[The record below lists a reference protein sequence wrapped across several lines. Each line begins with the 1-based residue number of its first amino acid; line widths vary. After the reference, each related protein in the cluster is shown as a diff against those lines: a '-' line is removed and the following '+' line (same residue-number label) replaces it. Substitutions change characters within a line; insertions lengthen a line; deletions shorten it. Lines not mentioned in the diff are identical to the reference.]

1 MLPWTHAAVGYLL
14 LSALSRRRRGRPPG
28 DAAAVAVGVG
38 TQLPDLI
45 DKPLA
50 WHAGVLPAG
59 RSASHSLLALG
70 LVAAV
75 AVALARRGALAETTG
90 TALVVGYAA
99 HLAGD
104 AVGPL
109 LAGELGEVGYLAW
122 PLVAVDGGGA
132 GYSIFAFLLATEPTP
147 SVLAGVALTAVGAVR
162 WWRDGAPGPALGRR
176 LLGRARSAAGGGE

>member
-14 LSALSRRRRGRPPG
+14 VSALSRHRRGRPPG
-28 DAAAVAVGVG
+28 DAAAVAVAVG

-59 RSASHSLLALG
+59 RSVSHSLLALA
-70 LVAAV
+70 VV
-75 AVALARRGALAETTG
+75 AVVVRGVTRRHEAA
-90 TALVVGYAA
+90 ALVVGYAT

-109 LAGELGEVGYLAW
+109 LAGEFGAVSYLAW

-132 GYSIFAFLLATEPTP
+132 DYSILAFLLATEPTP
-147 SVLAGVALTAVGAVR
+147 SVLAGLALTVIGAVR
-162 WWRDGAPGPALGRR
+162 WWRDGAPGPALGLR
-176 LLGRARSAAGGGE
+176 LLRRGQRAVGGWRQ